1 MDRVQSLKV
10 KPTYMIYSYRSVVCY
25 FRLSAKLQCVVDAKE
40 LLFDVKNCDRKE
52 RSNGKSN
59 IISSYILCLYQA

>member
-1 MDRVQSLKV
+1 
-10 KPTYMIYSYRSVVCY
+10 MISYSNRSVVCY
-25 FRLSAKLQCVVDAKE
+25 FRNLSTKLQCVVDAKE